1 MKTKIYLDFDS
12 TLFNS
17 DQYDSDLLAICKL
30 YRIDESQFNDIKNQL
45 FKKNT
50 DFDID
55 EFINYLIKKEYVDK
69 SILVHIELLKNRN
82 FIYEDTIF
90 FLDNLKDKYD
100 LILLTRGQEKN
111 QQDKIRA
118 SRLEK
123 YFSKIIITS
132 NDKSKL
138 DNVDYQN
145 SIFIDNNPLEIERF
159 ISAKAK
165 RVIRIKRNT
174 DKYSNINLTDSKL
187 ETYTNL
193 KDILKV
199 L

>member
-17 DQYDSDLLAICKL
+17 DYYDSELLAICKL
-30 YRIDESQFNDIKNQL
+30 YEIDESKFNNIKTQL

-50 DFDID
+50 DFEID

-69 SILVHIELLKNRN
+69 NILNDIELLKNRN

-138 DNVDYQN
+138 DNVDYLN

-174 DKYSNINLTDSKL
+174 DKYSKINLTDSKL
-187 ETYTNL
+187 ETYTTL

>member
-12 TLFNS
+12 TLFNT
-17 DQYDSDLLAICKL
+17 DCYDSELLAICKL
-30 YRIDESQFNDIKNQL
+30 YKIDESKFNDIKTKL

-69 SILVHIELLKNRN
+69 NILNDIELLKNRN

-138 DNVDYQN
+138 DNVDYLN

-174 DKYSNINLTDSKL
+174 DKYSKINLTDSKL